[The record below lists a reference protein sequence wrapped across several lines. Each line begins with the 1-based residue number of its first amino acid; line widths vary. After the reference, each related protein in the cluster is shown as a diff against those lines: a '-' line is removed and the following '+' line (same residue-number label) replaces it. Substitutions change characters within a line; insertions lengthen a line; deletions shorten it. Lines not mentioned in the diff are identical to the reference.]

1 MSVCVCLSMCVCA
14 HVCIMTPLG
23 SNLTTDEGPWKGAE
37 KLGLTPVC
45 IPGAFMWMGGLGE
58 ALDMFQGAPPPRE
71 CPSPREHLL
80 PGCTPCR
87 RAPPAGTSS
96 DTLQQQGWRWG

>member
-1 MSVCVCLSMCVCA
+1 MSVYGCVCA
-14 HVCIMTPLG
+14 HVCTMTPLG
-23 SNLTTDEGPWKGAE
+23 SNFTADEGPWKGAE
-37 KLGLTPVC
+37 NLGLTPVY
-45 IPGAFMWMGGLGE
+45 ILGAFMWMGGLGG
-58 ALDMFQGAPPPRE
+58 ALDMLQGAPPPSE

-96 DTLQQQGWRWG
+96 DALQRQGWR